1 MTLIEKL
8 DKGYTKGLLTKE
20 QYDEWSV
27 LVKNGN
33 LREFWDKVE
42 IARDKL
48 KAEQDKLKAE
58 RDKLI
63 EELKTF
69 RVTSWGQTYDVRLIT
84 DSYRNNGNLYVGLIC
99 RIEEYDNEWWEPY
112 ADITVNVGKMEKN
125 CGAIDT
131 NNFPQATEFLE
142 EYQLA
147 TFTGRYEFSGYCAY
161 PIYEFDMDKVNR
173 YI

>member
-8 DKGYTKGLLTKE
+8 DKGYADGLLTKE

-48 KAEQDKLKAE
+48 KAEQDQIIK
-58 RDKLI
+58 
-63 EELKTF
+63 ELKELQTF
-69 RVTSWGQTYDVRLIT
+69 KITSWGQTYDVRLRT

-99 RIEEYDNEWWEPY
+99 RIEEDDSEWWEPY

-142 EYQLA
+142 ENRLA

-161 PIYEFDMDKVNR
+161 PVYEFDMDKINM